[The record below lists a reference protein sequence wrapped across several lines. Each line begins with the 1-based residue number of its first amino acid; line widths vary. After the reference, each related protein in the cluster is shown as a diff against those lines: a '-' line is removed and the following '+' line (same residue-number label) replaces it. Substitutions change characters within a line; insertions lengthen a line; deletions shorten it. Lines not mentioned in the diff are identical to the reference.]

1 MRPTRTLL
9 AAAASAAALTAS
21 AHAVPITITVTN
33 TQDTGGLSLTP
44 LYFAFTDGAD
54 DAFDAFDAG
63 EAASA
68 GVEEIAE
75 LGSFGTLAGE
85 RMAADPDALGAVLGA
100 PEGFP
105 GGPIIEPGE
114 TASITIDIDPAS
126 QRFVQFLSMIVPS
139 NDTFIGLDDATALF
153 AEDGAFL
160 GPQTFD
166 LSSALAYDAGTEV
179 NDLLDGAAFVQ
190 GVDGMAGTAEGGVVT
205 AATDIGMVAGI
216 VAANGQELSPEAV
229 AAFFA
234 GGSLGSIS
242 FDLAAD
248 TVPLPAGFVLFG
260 TALLG
265 SAGLRRR
272 AAKAI
277 G

>member
-1 MRPTRTLL
+1 MTKRKTTLAL
-9 AAAASAAALTAS
+9 IASGAAMIGA

-75 LGSFGTLAGE
+75 LGSFGTLTGE
-85 RMAADPDALGAVLGA
+85 REAADPDARGAVLGA

-114 TASITIDIDPAS
+114 TGSVTIDIDPTS

-139 NDTFIGLDDATALF
+139 NDTFIGLDDAVALF
-153 AEDGAFL
+153 AEDGTFL
-160 GPQTFD
+160 GPQSFD

-179 NDLLDGAAFVQ
+179 NDPLDGAAFVQ
-190 GVDGMAGTAEGGVVT
+190 GVDGMAGTEEGGVISL
-205 AATDIGMVAGI
+205 ATDIGMMAGI
-216 VAANGQELSPEAV
+216 VAANAQELSPEAV

-234 GGSLGSIS
+234 GGNLGTIS
-242 FDLAAD
+242 FDLAGD
-248 TVPLPAGFVLFG
+248 VVPLPAGFVLFA
-260 TALLG
+260 TALAG
-265 SAGLRRR
+265 GAGLRRR
-272 AAKAI
+272 AARTA
-277 G
+277 